1 MGSGPGF
8 INSLVVGAHVT
19 RGPTPEPTGFSVHGI
34 GASLIRISIGFV
46 QGVILDLKGFY
57 MVITGALLIR
67 VGLRCI
73 LSYDSL

>member
-34 GASLIRISIGFV
+34 GASLIRTGF
-46 QGVILDLKGFY
+46 GDLYSYNHIRTMKGGTLAIY
-57 MVITGALLIR
+57 AGPVYIYIY
-67 VGLRCI
+67 I
-73 LSYDSL
+73 